1 MNEEDRKL
9 WTERIEDYRS
19 SGLTAAKWAD
29 DKGIAVHKLRYYINK
44 FNKEKKQNSNKDS
57 EEIQWASV
65 VPKAPAIEN
74 YPANTL
80 KVTIGT
86 ATIEV
91 HAGFDKETFKSVVG
105 ILSQC

>member
-1 MNEEDRKL
+1 MKEEDKKL
-9 WTERIEDYRS
+9 WMDRIDDYRS
-19 SGLTAAKWAD
+19 SGLTAAKWSEEND
-29 DKGIAVHKLRYYINK
+29 IAAHRLRYYIHK
-44 FNKEKKQNSNKDS
+44 FNKEKKLESNTDS

>member
-1 MNEEDRKL
+1 MNEENRKL

-29 DKGIAVHKLRYYINK
+29 NKGIAVHKLRYYINK
-44 FNKEKKQNSNKDS
+44 FNKEKKQNSNK
-57 EEIQWASV
+57 EPKELKWASV
-65 VPKAPAIEN
+65 VPIAPLAEDKANNPLRII
-74 YPANTL
+74 
-80 KVTIGT
+80 IGK

-91 HAGFDKETFKSVVG
+91 VPGFDKDVFESVIR

>member
-1 MNEEDRKL
+1 MNEEGRKL

-29 DKGIAVHKLRYYINK
+29 NKGIAIHKLRYYINK
-44 FNKEKKQNSNKDS
+44 FNNEKKQESNQENKVL
-57 EEIQWASV
+57 QWASI
-65 VPKAPAIEN
+65 VPVAPIVEFKSN
-74 YPANTL
+74 DPL
-80 KVTIGT
+80 RVIIGK

-91 HAGFDKETFKSVVG
+91 TPEFDKDTFESVIR